1 MSLLGSA
8 GSTGS
13 GAMGESSLKSTPASV
28 QIVEYLSATA
38 ERVQPRSLGWMN
50 IVKESWMVCQ
60 EKELRSW
67 MLDVARP
74 VGRVRCAPVGDVPS
88 DVRVRAAQRG
98 RDQPAAHLSTTISL
112 LP

>member
-38 ERVQPRSLGWMN
+38 EKRFS
-50 IVKESWMVCQ
+50 Q
-60 EKELRSW
+60 ERWVDEHSEGELDGLSRKELRSW
-67 MLDVARP
+67 MLDVTRS

-88 DVRVRAAQRG
+88 DVRVRAEQRG